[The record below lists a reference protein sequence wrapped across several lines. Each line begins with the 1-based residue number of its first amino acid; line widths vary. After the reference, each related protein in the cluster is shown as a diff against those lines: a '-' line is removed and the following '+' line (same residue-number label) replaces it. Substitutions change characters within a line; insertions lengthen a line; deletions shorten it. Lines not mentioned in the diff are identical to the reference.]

1 MSLAIVPWP
10 ALYLLLLF
18 RRSTADAYGE
28 PPDVQVAMAS
38 LAETV
43 GPPLPLD
50 PVVQIALFMPCTNVP
65 WPDGVM
71 LDTNEVPK
79 GPTEFAFDVPVPPM
93 PPEFFLPNDVN
104 PDISS
109 PLVII
114 KNMSINWPTNGE
126 HFVPSYQ
133 ISALPYLSSSI
144 ISNGQIHKYDFPY
157 ITIFIDVANKGFVST
172 DKIALAFTENGF
184 KTGNYITLE
193 QGDTV
198 HHNIRCDELYVSCSA
213 GTLVDYQVFCGLTT
227 IPVRNFLKI
236 TGSNGHPGVG

>member
-1 MSLAIVPWP
+1 
-10 ALYLLLLF
+10 
-18 RRSTADAYGE
+18 
-28 PPDVQVAMAS
+28 MAS
-38 LAETV
+38 FAETV

-65 WPDGVM
+65 WPEGVM

-79 GPTEFAFDVPVPPM
+79 GPTEFAFDVPLPPT

-157 ITIFIDVANKGFVST
+157 ITIFIDVANKGSVST